1 MFDIVT
7 TVTFQSVSFVNAL
20 KLKLFLISILQNHKK
35 KNKKKIKIII
45 IIIIIITN
53 LPLENAFTN
62 KEIVKARKQIC
73 GFAFLLSRC
82 LL

>member
-1 MFDIVT
+1 VFDIVT

-20 KLKLFLISILQNHKK
+20 KLKLFLISILQNH
-35 KNKKKIKIII
+35 KKKIKIII